1 MTTDGKSE
9 NEVNIADI
17 TNILSTRKGANL
29 SAIIGKELKT
39 RKGITDCVE
48 KLTSIVIRGGIDYD
62 NQALVKEGREDG
74 SLPEENAGLP
84 WGQWVNFPYHIEHKG
99 TDYVRFYSASGLPF
113 IPKTEYFLNGEMVD
127 KATIQPLCLASE
139 FPNRQ
144 DAPLA
149 MTIKAENV
157 KAILI

>member
-1 MTTDGKSE
+1 MKM
-9 NEVNIADI
+9 NIADI
-17 TNILSTRKGANL
+17 TTILSTRKGANL

-39 RKGITDCVE
+39 RKGVTDCVE

-62 NQALVKEGREDG
+62 NQKAVIEGREDG
-74 SLPEENAGLP
+74 TLPEENAGLP

-113 IPKTEYFLNGEMVD
+113 TPKTEYFLNGEMVD
-127 KATIQPLCLASE
+127 KSQIQSLCLASE
-139 FPNRQ
+139 FPTRTE
-144 DAPLA
+144 APLA
-149 MTIKAENV
+149 MTVKVENV